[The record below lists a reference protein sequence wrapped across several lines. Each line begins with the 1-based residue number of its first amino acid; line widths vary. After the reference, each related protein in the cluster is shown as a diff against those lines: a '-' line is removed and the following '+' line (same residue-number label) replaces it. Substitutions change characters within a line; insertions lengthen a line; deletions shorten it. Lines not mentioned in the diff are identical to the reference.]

1 MERPYSNPFRCECK
15 SHNVPPIIIIE
26 VIVLPTSSLTKNF
39 VIDTEEMAQK
49 FVNAIEMSEK
59 DKRKFIEK
67 SDRFVKSV
75 NVRYYSDMSDEE
87 KKEFIKKI
95 FRK

>member
-1 MERPYSNPFRCECK
+1 M
-15 SHNVPPIIIIE
+15 
-26 VIVLPTSSLTKNF
+26 PTSSLTKNF

-49 FVNAIEMSEK
+49 FVNAIELSEK
-59 DKRKFIEK
+59 DKRNSIEK

-75 NVRYYSDMSDEE
+75 NIRYYSDMPDEE
-87 KKEFIKKI
+87 QKEFIKKI

>member
-1 MERPYSNPFRCECK
+1 M
-15 SHNVPPIIIIE
+15 
-26 VIVLPTSSLTKNF
+26 PTSSLTKNF

-49 FVNAIEMSEK
+49 FVNAIEISEK
-59 DKRKFIEK
+59 YKRKFIEK
-67 SDRFVKSV
+67 SDNLT

>member
-1 MERPYSNPFRCECK
+1 M
-15 SHNVPPIIIIE
+15 VM
-26 VIVLPTSSLTKNF
+26 PTSSLTKNF

-59 DKRKFIEK
+59 DKRNFIEK
-67 SDRFVKSV
+67 FDNLT

>member
-1 MERPYSNPFRCECK
+1 M
-15 SHNVPPIIIIE
+15 
-26 VIVLPTSSLTKNF
+26 PTSSLTKNF

-49 FVNAIEMSEK
+49 FVDAIEMSEK
-59 DKRKFIEK
+59 DKRNFIEK
-67 SDRFVKSV
+67 FDNLT

>member
-1 MERPYSNPFRCECK
+1 MA
-15 SHNVPPIIIIE
+15 
-26 VIVLPTSSLTKNF
+26 TSSLTKNF

-59 DKRKFIEK
+59 DKRNFIEK
-67 SDRFVKSV
+67 FDNLT

>member
-1 MERPYSNPFRCECK
+1 M
-15 SHNVPPIIIIE
+15 
-26 VIVLPTSSLTKNF
+26 PTSSLTKNF

-49 FVNAIEMSEK
+49 FVDAIEMSEE
-59 DKRKFIEK
+59 DKRNVIEK

-95 FRK
+95 YRK

>member
-1 MERPYSNPFRCECK
+1 M
-15 SHNVPPIIIIE
+15 
-26 VIVLPTSSLTKNF
+26 PTSSLTKNF
-39 VIDTEEMAQK
+39 VIDTEEMDQK

-59 DKRKFIEK
+59 DKINFIEK

>member
-1 MERPYSNPFRCECK
+1 M
-15 SHNVPPIIIIE
+15 IM
-26 VIVLPTSSLTKNF
+26 PTSSLTKNF
-39 VIDTEEMAQK
+39 IIDTEEMAQK

-59 DKRKFIEK
+59 DKRNFIEK
-67 SDRFVKSV
+67 LDNLS
-75 NVRYYSDMSDEE
+75 NVRYYSDISDEE

>member
-1 MERPYSNPFRCECK
+1 M
-15 SHNVPPIIIIE
+15 
-26 VIVLPTSSLTKNF
+26 PTSSLTKNF

>member
-1 MERPYSNPFRCECK
+1 M
-15 SHNVPPIIIIE
+15 
-26 VIVLPTSSLTKNF
+26 PTSSLTKNF

-59 DKRKFIEK
+59 DKINFIEK
-67 SDRFVKSV
+67 SDNLT
-75 NVRYYSDMSDEE
+75 NVRYYSDISDEE

>member
-1 MERPYSNPFRCECK
+1 M
-15 SHNVPPIIIIE
+15 
-26 VIVLPTSSLTKNF
+26 PTSSLTKNF

-59 DKRKFIEK
+59 YKRKFIEK
-67 SDRFVKSV
+67 SDNLT
-75 NVRYYSDMSDEE
+75 NVRYYSNMSDEE

>member
-1 MERPYSNPFRCECK
+1 M
-15 SHNVPPIIIIE
+15 
-26 VIVLPTSSLTKNF
+26 PTSSLTKNF

-49 FVNAIEMSEK
+49 FINAIELSEK
-59 DKRKFIEK
+59 DKRNFIEK
-67 SDRFVKSV
+67 SDNLT
-75 NVRYYSDMSDEE
+75 NVRYYSDISDEE

>member
-49 FVNAIEMSEK
+49 FVNAIEMSEE
-59 DKRKFIEK
+59 DKR
-67 SDRFVKSV
+67 
-75 NVRYYSDMSDEE
+75 N
-87 KKEFIKKI
+87 FIKGMP
-95 FRK
+95 RTPVTLAMG

>member
-1 MERPYSNPFRCECK
+1 MA
-15 SHNVPPIIIIE
+15 I
-26 VIVLPTSSLTKNF
+26 SSLTKNF

-59 DKRKFIEK
+59 NKRNFIEK
-67 SDRFVKSV
+67 SDNLT